1 MRCVRITALLTCLV
15 SLACNPPAP
24 PSPPEAPPAAA
35 EQVSFVNRVWQVAD
49 SSTIAPGLLY
59 VFLGEGTL
67 VIASPHGTPA
77 LGSWRDSAGTLTMT
91 EESITR
97 QVEVLSLTNREF
109 RIRIQDP
116 GEGVLLRLVP
126 ADTPPRGA
134 P

>member
-1 MRCVRITALLTCLV
+1 MRCLRLPALLAGLV
-15 SLACNPPAP
+15 ALGCTQPAP
-24 PSPPEAPPAAA
+24 PSRPSPPAATA
-35 EQVSFVNRVWQVAD
+35 EPVSFVNRVWQVAD
-49 SSTIAPGLLY
+49 SSSIAPGLLY

-97 QVEVLSLTNREF
+97 RVEVLSLTSREF

-126 ADTPPRGA
+126 ADTPTR
-134 P
+134 